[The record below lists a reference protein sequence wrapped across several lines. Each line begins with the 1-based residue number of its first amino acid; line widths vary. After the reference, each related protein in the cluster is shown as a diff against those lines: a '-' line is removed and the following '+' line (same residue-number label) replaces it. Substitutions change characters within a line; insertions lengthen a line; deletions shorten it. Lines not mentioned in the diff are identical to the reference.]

1 MLEEDTSFQIRE
13 KGLPH
18 SSGMSTYFHWFPL
31 PPNTQRGIAAARW
44 TLCSQWTCIPGKRRW
59 AWGPCVY
66 NKGSASL
73 LFVLEENATSSPN
86 TAHCKHNPEKW
97 VKSVAS
103 MNGWGMQRRVHSQQL
118 LLSIHSA
125 FSEFLYFL
133 LEYFLVLYFWL
144 Y

>member
-31 PPNTQRGIAAARW
+31 PPNTQRGIAGARW

-86 TAHCKHNPEKW
+86 TAHCKHNPDKW
-97 VKSVAS
+97 LGRRAGPLSLTYSARMLRS
-103 MNGWGMQRRVHSQQL
+103 MADWFLPTHVLVRMIVFPCWPGYTL
-118 LLSIHSA
+118 L
-125 FSEFLYFL
+125 FYF
-133 LEYFLVLYFWL
+133 
-144 Y
+144 